1 MIRFNTR
8 LLCIFH
14 SFVKGLRKKFES
26 EPFKSLLLKTEAR
39 KLVHTPMRGKT
50 DYWTGRVDK
59 TSGDI
64 IGENNMGKLLMKV
77 RQELQEAE
85 KSSQNEESFVA
96 SEDEGEGELVDEKND
111 DDDVKGEKGVA
122 GDDKK
127 DKVDIDDNVQRENE
141 GASDKKGEG
150 KDDDDDDDKDENVI
164 GSEVKEDEKKCGDIV
179 KEDAESTSETKD
191 SSGSKGKKRKHEEN
205 EVQEGHP
212 DKELPTGPE
221 IKRKKI
227 EVESRNDAESK
238 VEDEMK

>member
-150 KDDDDDDDKDENVI
+150 KDDDDDKDENVI

-179 KEDAESTSETKD
+179 KEGAESTASETKD

-205 EVQEGHP
+205 EVQEGHL
-212 DKELPTGPE
+212 DEELPTGPE

-238 VEDEMK
+238 EEEDEMK